1 MEKSL
6 DDHLYHKF
14 LSAGNVTAP
23 TTAMLKKEGISS
35 IATFRTLQSTDFDQL
50 SNRNKDIPFI
60 EFVYLRNLLKEPA
73 DTRALYLSMYDI
85 KQVQHKT
92 EHRE

>member
-1 MEKSL
+1 MDKSP

-50 SNRNKDIPFI
+50 SHRNKHIPFI
-60 EFVYLRNLLKEPA
+60 EFVNLRNLLKEPA
-73 DTRALYLSMYDI
+73 ESQCPEPAQQKGDFIIATIL
-85 KQVQHKT
+85 
-92 EHRE
+92 